1 MKYRFFVLV
10 GLSAMWFVFGTMM
23 IIQGAK
29 EFSDLEKVTGQVDKI
44 WIGISKNVKGR
55 PSDILLLRIQGL
67 EQTIGIYHNTKAD
80 YDFYREKIHHGDNVT
95 IYFDEHGGKTF
106 EGYNL
111 HVYQLE
117 KDGDVLLDKEKL
129 NRTYRKVGLI
139 LYGVGLVF
147 SMAPIWFYRKKM
159 RA

>member
-1 MKYRFFVLV
+1 MRYRFFVLV
-10 GLSAMWFVFGTMM
+10 AVSVIWFVFGTMM
-23 IIQGAK
+23 IMQGTK
-29 EFSDLEKVTGQVDKI
+29 EFSDLRKVTGQVERI
-44 WIGISKNVKGR
+44 WTDISRNLKGR
-55 PSDILLLRIQGL
+55 PSDILLFKIQGL

-80 YDFYREKIHHGDNVT
+80 YDFYLEKIHPGDKVI
-95 IYFDEHGGKTF
+95 IYFDEQGIRTL

-129 NRTYRKVGLI
+129 NRTDRKVGLI
-139 LYGVGLVF
+139 LYGVGSIF
-147 SMAPIWFYRKKM
+147 SIAPIWFYRKKM